1 MKLPPEHFASAAATG
16 AAATA
21 GGHHHQ
27 HHLATKSGR
36 GETFGRRM
44 LERMGWS
51 DGLGLGKDKN
61 GMKSAIE
68 VKKKDDARG
77 VSRF

>member
-16 AAATA
+16 AAGQA
-21 GGHHHQ
+21 GAGT
-27 HHLATKSGR
+27 ATKSGR

-51 DGLGLGKDKN
+51 DGLGLGKDKH

-77 VSRF
+77 VSNVL